1 MFNPSRKDESMKIAI
16 AVAASLLVTAP
27 VIAKDSAADRHNEIV
42 CKGNRTKSLGSNM
55 NAKKVCRTRAEWA
68 ELAADS
74 RRDLQTMTD
83 RRINPTPIPG
93 AR

>member
-1 MFNPSRKDESMKIAI
+1 MRIAI

-27 VIAKDSAADRHNEIV
+27 ALAKDPAADRQNEVV
-42 CKGNRTKSLGSNM
+42 CKGDRSKSLGSNLT
-55 NAKKVCRTRAEWA
+55 AKKVCRTRAEWA
-68 ELAADS
+68 EIAADS
-74 RRDLQTMTD
+74 RRELQTMSD